1 MNGDASPPAA
11 YDLSGRTALVTGG
24 AGLLGREH
32 AAALMELGAR
42 VVLADVDEA
51 GLATAAEG
59 LAAGGGGGSV
69 ESAVM
74 DVTDERAVEATAER
88 LAAEGGRSILVN
100 NAAVDAKVDSDGL
113 VDGSRLEA
121 FSLARW
127 NQELAVGLTG
137 AFLCSRS
144 FGRRMAASE
153 GGVILNVASD
163 LSILAPDQRLYQ
175 REDLPPESQPVKPVT
190 YSVVKSALVGLTRY
204 LATYWPESGVRAN
217 SLSPGG
223 VRTDQDEAFVSELS
237 SRIPLGRMAVV
248 GEYRG
253 AVQFLCSDASSYLTG
268 HNVMVDGGRSVW

>member
-1 MNGDASPPAA
+1 MSGVASPSAA

-51 GLATAAEG
+51 GLATAVEG
-59 LAAGGGGGSV
+59 LAAGGGGSV

-88 LAAEGGRSILVN
+88 LAAEGGCSILVN

-144 FGRRMAASE
+144 FGRRMAGSG

-163 LSILAPDQRLYQ
+163 LSVLAPDQRLY
-175 REDLPPESQPVKPVT
+175 RLAGLPPESQPVKPVT
-190 YSVVKSALVGLTRY
+190 YPVVKSALVGLTRY

-223 VRTDQDEAFVSELS
+223 VRTDQDEAFVADLS
-237 SRIPLGRMAVV
+237 SRIPLGRMAASDD
-248 GEYRG
+248 YRA
-253 AVQFLCSDASSYLTG
+253 AVQFLCSDASAYMTG
-268 HNVMVDGGRSVW
+268 HNLVMDGGRSVW